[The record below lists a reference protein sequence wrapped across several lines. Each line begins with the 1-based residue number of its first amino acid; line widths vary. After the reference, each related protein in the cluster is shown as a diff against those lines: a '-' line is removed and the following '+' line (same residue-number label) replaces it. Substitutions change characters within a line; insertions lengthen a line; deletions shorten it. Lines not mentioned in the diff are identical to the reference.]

1 MCADWIIEEY
11 EDKKIPRSQLSD
23 RDIGYLDEEFSD
35 ELELEGPSSLNDWN
49 WVLRNEGYVG
59 HIQLPEN
66 GSIELKPGIDLD
78 NVFGMLEYAYDLG
91 KFNLAEEDVYDSET
105 VQGFYDKIAAIFA
118 RNVNK
123 RRKEGLY
130 RSYQSREEKSE
141 RIRGR
146 IDFSKT
152 ARKPWEVKAHVKY
165 REMTSDNEENQILLY
180 TLNRISRS
188 GFASEDTLQKVRQ
201 GIRSLRGSISYR
213 EFESSDCVGRRYNRL
228 NQDYQRMHAL
238 ARLILDTSEPSHES
252 GDAEMIP
259 YTVYMP
265 DLYEL
270 FVARWMKQH
279 LPTGYSIDFQEH
291 VDLGETGLFYR
302 IDVVLN
308 DDRTGEV
315 VAVLDTKYREPDN
328 GKPDTGEVNQVL
340 GYAKK
345 TGTDRAFL
353 VYPVDLDNRF
363 PLEMDDVVID
373 CIQFGLQ
380 GDLEGNGGSFLQK
393 LSTELGRSDLRV

>member
-1 MCADWIIEEY
+1 
-11 EDKKIPRSQLSD
+11 
-23 RDIGYLDEEFSD
+23 
-35 ELELEGPSSLNDWN
+35 
-49 WVLRNEGYVG
+49 
-59 HIQLPEN
+59 
-66 GSIELKPGIDLD
+66 
-78 NVFGMLEYAYDLG
+78 
-91 KFNLAEEDVYDSET
+91 
-105 VQGFYDKIAAIFA
+105 VQGFYDKIASIFA

-123 RRKEGLY
+123 RRKQGLY
-130 RSYQSREEKSE
+130 RSYQDREEKSQ

-146 IDFSKT
+146 IDFGKT
-152 ARKPWEVKAHVKY
+152 VQKPWDPKAHVKY

-188 GFASEDTLQKVRQ
+188 GFAREDTLQEVRK

-213 EFESSDCVGRRYNRL
+213 EFESNDCVGRRYNRL

-238 ARLILDTSEPSHES
+238 ARLILDTSGPSHEM

-270 FVARWMKQH
+270 FVARWLSQN
-279 LPTGYSIDFQEH
+279 LPTGYSVDAQEQ
-291 VDLGETGLFYR
+291 VDLGDTGLSYR

-308 DDRTGEV
+308 NDRTGET

-328 GKPDTGEVNQVL
+328 ERPDTGEVNQVL

-345 TGTDRAFL
+345 IEADRAFL

-363 PLEMDDVVID
+363 PLQMDDVVID
-373 CIQFGLQ
+373 CLQFGLQ
-380 GDLEGNGGSFLQK
+380 GDLESNGESFLGR
-393 LSTELGRSDLRV
+393 LATVLGQSDLTI

>member
-1 MCADWIIEEY
+1 MCADWTIEEY
-11 EDKKIPRSQLSD
+11 DDKHIPQSELSD
-23 RDIGYLDEEFSD
+23 TDIQYLDEELDS
-35 ELELEGPSSLNDWN
+35 ELELEGPSSLNNWN
-49 WVLRNEGYVG
+49 WVIRNEGYVG

-78 NVFGMLEYAYDLG
+78 NVFGMLEYAYDLS

-105 VQGFYDKIAAIFA
+105 VQDFYDKIASIFA
-118 RNVNK
+118 KNVNK
-123 RRKEGLY
+123 RRKQGLF
-130 RSYQSREEKSE
+130 RSYQDREEESQ

-146 IDFSKT
+146 IDFRKT
-152 ARKPWEVKAHVKY
+152 VQKPWDPKAHVKY

-188 GFASEDTLQKVRQ
+188 DVPREDTLQKVRK
-201 GIRSLRGSISYR
+201 GIRSLRGTISYR
-213 EFESSDCVGRRYNRL
+213 EFESNDCVDRRYNRL

-238 ARLILDTSEPSHES
+238 ARLILDTSGPSHEE

-270 FVARWMKQH
+270 FVARWLNEN
-279 LPTGYSIDFQEH
+279 LPTGYSVDTQKH
-291 VDLGETGLFYR
+291 VDLGDTGLFYR

-308 DDRTGEV
+308 DDATGET

-328 GKPDTGEVNQVL
+328 ENPDTSEVNQVL

-345 TGTDRAFL
+345 METDRAVL
-353 VYPVDLDNRF
+353 VYPVKLDNRF
-363 PLEMDDVVID
+363 PLQIDDVTID
-373 CIQFGLQ
+373 CLQFDLKD
-380 GDLEGNGGSFLQK
+380 DLENNGSKFLDS
-393 LSTELGRSDLRV
+393 LAATLGRSDLRI

>member
-1 MCADWIIEEY
+1 MCADWTIEEY
-11 EDKKIPRSQLSD
+11 EDKHIPRSQLSD
-23 RDIGYLDEEFSD
+23 RDIQFLDEEFSS

-91 KFNLAEEDVYDSET
+91 EFNLAEENVYDSET
-105 VQGFYDKIAAIFA
+105 VQGFYDKVASIFA

-123 RRKEGLY
+123 RRKQGLF
-130 RSYQSREEKSE
+130 RSYQDREEESR

-146 IDFSKT
+146 IDFGKT
-152 ARKPWEVKAHVKY
+152 VQKPWDPKAHVKY
-165 REMTSDNEENQILLY
+165 REMTSDNEDNQILLY

-188 GFASEDTLQKVRQ
+188 GFAREDTLQEVRR

-213 EFESSDCVGRRYNRL
+213 EFESNDCVGRRYNRL

-238 ARLILDTSEPSHES
+238 ARLILDTSGPSHEE

-270 FVARWMKQH
+270 FVARWLSEN
-279 LPTGYSIDFQEH
+279 LPTGYSVDAQEQ
-291 VDLGETGLFYR
+291 VDLGDTGLFYR

-308 DDRTGEV
+308 DDRTGET

-328 GKPDTGEVNQVL
+328 ENPDTGEVNQVL

-345 TGTDRAFL
+345 MGTDRAFL
-353 VYPVDLDNRF
+353 VYPADLDNRF
-363 PLEMDDVVID
+363 PLRMDDVVID
-373 CIQFGLQ
+373 CLEFGLE
-380 GDLEGNGGSFLQK
+380 GDLERNGESFLES
-393 LSTELGRSDLRV
+393 LGTALGRSDLRV

>member
-1 MCADWIIEEY
+1 MCADWTIEEY
-11 EDKKIPRSQLSD
+11 EDKQISESLLSD
-23 RDIGYLDEEFSD
+23 RDIQFLDEEFSS

-91 KFNLAEEDVYDSET
+91 EFNLAEENVYDSET
-105 VQGFYDKIAAIFA
+105 VQGFYDKIASIFA

-123 RRKEGLY
+123 RRKQGLY
-130 RSYQSREEKSE
+130 RSYQDREEKSQ

-146 IDFSKT
+146 IDFGKT
-152 ARKPWEVKAHVKY
+152 VQKPWNPKAHVKY

-188 GFASEDTLQKVRQ
+188 GFAREDTYQEVRR

-213 EFESSDCVGRRYNRL
+213 EFESNDCVGRRYNHL

-238 ARLILDTSEPSHES
+238 ARLILDTSGPSYEA

-270 FVARWMKQH
+270 FVARWLSQN
-279 LPTGYSIDFQEH
+279 LPSGYSVDAQEQ

-308 DDRTGEV
+308 DDRTGET

-328 GKPDTGEVNQVL
+328 ERPDTGEVNQVL
-340 GYAKK
+340 GYAKRVE
-345 TGTDRAFL
+345 TDRAFL
-353 VYPVDLDNRF
+353 IYPVDLDNRF
-363 PLEMDDVVID
+363 PLRMDDVVID
-373 CIQFGLQ
+373 CLQFGLQ
-380 GDLEGNGGSFLQK
+380 GDLESNGESFLDNF
-393 LSTELGRSDLRV
+393 STILGRSDLRI